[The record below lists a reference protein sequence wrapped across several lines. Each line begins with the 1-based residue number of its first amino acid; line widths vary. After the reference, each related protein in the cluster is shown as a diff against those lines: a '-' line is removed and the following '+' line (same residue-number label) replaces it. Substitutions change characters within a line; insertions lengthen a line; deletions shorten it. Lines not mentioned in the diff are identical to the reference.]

1 MTKSSGRPDPEKS
14 GPSEKEWLKRGQVL
28 FGQEC
33 KFIRPV
39 AEFADL
45 PPTKPPEIAFAG
57 RSNVGKS
64 SLINALTNRKTLAR
78 VSNTPGRTRD
88 INLFDLG
95 GKLTIADL
103 PGYGFARVPKAM
115 AAAWRQLI
123 YAYLKGRPQLQRVC
137 LLIDARH
144 GAQAN
149 DREMMAL
156 LDSAAMSFHFVLT
169 KIDKL
174 TATERERSIND
185 ALRLAGEHTAGHPE
199 VFATSAETGAG
210 IAELRGHLALVARAG
225 EKGYKAAAGGR
236 RA

>member
-1 MTKSSGRPDPEKS
+1 MTGRER
-14 GPSEKEWLKRGQVL
+14 SEKEWLKRGQVL

-39 AEFADL
+39 AIFADL
-45 PPTKPPEIAFAG
+45 PKTELPEIAFAG

-64 SLINALTNRKTLAR
+64 TLINALTNRKTLAR

-95 GKLTIADL
+95 GRLVIADL

-115 AAAWRQLI
+115 SAQWQELI
-123 YAYLKGRPQLQRVC
+123 QSYLTGRPQLQRVC
-137 LLIDARH
+137 LLVDARH
-144 GAQAN
+144 GANDN
-149 DREMMAL
+149 DREIMKL
-156 LDSAAMSFHFVLT
+156 LGSVAQSFLVILT

-174 TATERERSIND
+174 NATGRTEAIND
-185 ALRLAGEHTAGHPE
+185 AVRLASTYPASYPE
-199 VFATSAETGAG
+199 VIATSAETGVG
-210 IAELRGHLALVARAG
+210 IPELRAHLAHVARAG
-225 EKGYKAAAGGR
+225 EKRYKAAAGGK